1 MTLACPY
8 CTTPIEAHWKACPA
22 CGETLLDMRCNGC
35 DSVVPLGAQTCPGC
49 HKSVDWSPAVTPAAP
64 MYAPPIYASPVV
76 VPPAYGYTPP
86 IVAPP
91 PPVVFIAPKSIGL
104 ALLLAMFFGPLGL
117 LYSTVPGALIMLVVG
132 SLAVVLTGGLAVCVI
147 WPICMLWAIGA
158 ASSSKQVP
166 TYATGGQGRAL
177 LGASLPLT
185 TRRLIVGGIFAFVA
199 LLAWMGNTAGSPNHP
214 AVSTDDPTAAPF
226 VAQVPATVLPA
237 ATTPPLPSGTPD
249 APATRQAAAENDRAT
264 MVAAELGPPTSEP
277 TSLPTAVQTLP
288 LTEQAYKVA
297 VSRTSGDLNDG
308 IADFGLEARTGVMFS
323 TDWAN
328 RMGKTITR
336 IDSICDTILALEAP
350 PRFYATDAQYKI
362 AARHFQAAMKLVTDG
377 INQADDTLVQQ
388 AKTEMDRGALAIQE
402 AVLAFPNN

>member
-1 MTLACPY
+1 MTQPPPLPCPY
-8 CTTPIEAHWKACPA
+8 CNTPVQRGWKACPA
-22 CGETLLDMRCNGC
+22 CGGVFNLLT
-35 DSVVPLGAQTCPGC
+35 PLAQPPPAPGYPPPQTVIVMQP
-49 HKSVDWSPAVTPAAP
+49 KSVGLA
-64 MYAPPIYASPVV
+64 
-76 VPPAYGYTPP
+76 
-86 IVAPP
+86 
-91 PPVVFIAPKSIGL
+91 FLL
-104 ALLLAMFFGPLGL
+104 ALLFGPLGL
-117 LYSTVPGALIMLVVG
+117 LYSTVTGFLVTFVAALALGVV
-132 SLAVVLTGGLAVCVI
+132 TGGLGACLLWPVCL
-147 WPICMLWAIGA
+147 LWAIGA

-249 APATRQAAAENDRAT
+249 APATRQAVAENDRAT

-328 RMGKTITR
+328 RMGKAITR

-377 INQADDTLVQQ
+377 INQADDILVQQ